1 MAKDKKISIIIPIYN
16 QAKFIARCLRS
27 LCNQSFNINQFEI
40 IIINDGS
47 DDDPLKEIKPFM
59 GQALDIIFLSNEINK
74 GLPFSANKGILKASS
89 DYIIRVDAD
98 DYVNKDF
105 LLFLYNELQGNR
117 TIDALACDYIMV
129 DDDEKF
135 LETRN
140 CLDYPIA
147 CGILFK
153 KANLLDINL
162 YDENFYCHEDKEL
175 RIRFEKKFIIG
186 RLDNPLY
193 RYRRHAASLTNN
205 ENISNKYDKILKEKH
220 PLEINPK

>member
-1 MAKDKKISIIIPIYN
+1 MGEFYKI
-16 QAKFIARCLRS
+16 RS
-27 LCNQSFNINQFEI
+27 LGDNISYCYISNLSYPF
-40 IIINDGS
+40 IINLKILMIIGS
-47 DDDPLKEIKPFM
+47 VSENKSTEKRISVTPENVKRFVSNGFKVYLEKNYGSHI
-59 GQALDIIFLSNEINK
+59 DI
-74 GLPFSANKGILKASS
+74 
-89 DYIIRVDAD
+89 
-98 DYVNKDF
+98 
-105 LLFLYNELQGNR
+105 
-117 TIDALACDYIMV
+117 
-129 DDDEKF
+129 DDEKF